1 MLKDEK
7 ESCADV
13 MLIVNNP
20 SGLAHEMPE
29 GHPERIARLETVF
42 ADLAGM
48 NAIRDE
54 APMAS
59 EADVTLCHPQA
70 YVDAL
75 RNAMPSD
82 GMVQIDADTSASA
95 GTWEAAMRGVGGC
108 LLAVDRVLSGAHK
121 RAFVATRP
129 PGHHAEKTKAMGF
142 CLFGN
147 IAIAARHALE
157 RHGLSRVAVVDCDV
171 HHGNGTQDLLWNE
184 NRALFISSHQM
195 PLYPGSGAV
204 HEKGGSDNVL
214 NLPLPPGSDG
224 QAMRS
229 RYTSHVFPRLREW
242 KPELILISAGFDAHT
257 RDPLANLNWEDEDFA
272 WVTRE
277 LVRVAEGVCDGRIV
291 STLEGGYD
299 LQGLGGGVLAHVTE
313 LED

>member
-1 MLKDEK
+1 
-7 ESCADV
+7 

-42 ADLAGM
+42 ADLAGVD
-48 NAIRDE
+48 AVRDE
-54 APMAS
+54 APLAQ
-59 EADVTLCHPQA
+59 EADVALCHPQA
-70 YVDAL
+70 HIDAL
-75 RNAMPSD
+75 RNAMPVE
-82 GMVQIDADTSASA
+82 GMVQIDADTSASP

-157 RHGLSRVAVVDCDV
+157 RHGLSRVAVVDFDV

-184 NRALFISSHQM
+184 ERALFISSHQM
-195 PLYPGSGAV
+195 PLYPGSGAL
-204 HEKGGSDNVL
+204 HERGGSDNVM
-214 NLPLPPGSDG
+214 NIPLPAGSDG
-224 QAMRS
+224 EAMRS
-229 RYTSHVFPRLREW
+229 RYTSHVFPRLRDW
-242 KPELILISAGFDAHT
+242 QPEFILISAGFDAHT
-257 RDPLANLNWEDEDFA
+257 RDPLANLLWEDEDFA
-272 WVTRE
+272 WVTRG
-277 LVRVAEGVCDGRIV
+277 LVEVAEEVCEGRIV

-299 LQGLGGGVLAHVTE
+299 LQGLGHGVLAHVTE

>member
-1 MLKDEK
+1 
-7 ESCADV
+7 

-42 ADLAGM
+42 ADLAGVE
-48 NAIRDE
+48 AVRDE
-54 APMAS
+54 APLA
-59 EADVTLCHPQA
+59 EEEDVALCHPQA
-70 YVDAL
+70 HIDAL
-75 RNAMPSD
+75 RNAMPTS
-82 GMVQIDADTSASA
+82 GMVQIDADTSASP
-95 GTWEAAMRGVGGC
+95 GTWEAALRGVGGC

-129 PGHHAEKTKAMGF
+129 PGHHAEKSKAMGF

-147 IAIAARHALE
+147 IAIAARHALQ
-157 RHGLSRVAVVDCDV
+157 RHGLNRVAVVDFDV
-171 HHGNGTQDLLWNE
+171 HHGNGTQDILWDE
-184 NRALFISSHQM
+184 SRALFISSHQM

-204 HEKGGSDNVL
+204 HERGGSDNVM

-224 QAMRS
+224 RAMRS
-229 RYTSHVFPRLREW
+229 RYTSHVFPRLRDW
-242 KPELILISAGFDAHT
+242 QPELILVSAGFDAHK
-257 RDPLANLNWEDEDFA
+257 RDPLANLLWEDADFA
-272 WVTRE
+272 WITRE
-277 LVRVAEGVCDGRIV
+277 LVKVAEEICEGRIV

-299 LQGLGGGVLAHVTE
+299 LQGLGHGALAHVTE

>member
-1 MLKDEK
+1 
-7 ESCADV
+7 

-42 ADLAGM
+42 AVLSDVDAL
-48 NAIRDE
+48 REE
-54 APMAS
+54 AVEAA
-59 EADVTLCHPQA
+59 EADVALCHPQT
-70 YVDAL
+70 YIDAM
-75 RNAMPSD
+75 RDAQPTS
-82 GMVQIDADTSASA
+82 GMVQIDADTSASP
-95 GTWEAAMRGVGGC
+95 GTWEAALKGVGGC

-129 PGHHAEKTKAMGF
+129 PGHHAERDRAMGF

-147 IAIAARHALE
+147 IAIAAQHALD
-157 RHGLSRVAVVDCDV
+157 RHGLDRVAIVDFDV
-171 HHGNGTQDLLWNE
+171 HHGNGTQDLLWDE
-184 NRALFISSHQM
+184 PRALFISSHQM

-204 HEKGGSDNVL
+204 HERGASDNVM

-229 RYTSHVFPRLREW
+229 RYESHVFPRLRDFD
-242 KPELILISAGFDAHT
+242 PDLILISAGFDAHA
-257 RDPLANLNWEDEDFA
+257 RDPLANLLWEDEDFA
-272 WVTRE
+272 WVTRA
-277 LVRVAEGVCDGRIV
+277 LVDVAEEVCDGRVV

-313 LED
+313 LEDRNG

>member
-1 MLKDEK
+1 
-7 ESCADV
+7 

-20 SGLAHEMPE
+20 SGLRHEMPE

-42 ADLAGM
+42 AVLADVD
-48 NAIRDE
+48 ALREE
-54 APMAS
+54 APEAS
-59 EADVTLCHPQA
+59 EDDIALCHPQD
-70 YVDAL
+70 YIDAM
-75 RNAMPSD
+75 REAQPTT
-82 GMVQIDADTSASA
+82 GMVQIDADTSASP
-95 GTWEAAMRGVGGC
+95 GTWEAALRGVGGC

-129 PGHHAEKTKAMGF
+129 PGHHAEKTRAMGF

-147 IAIAARHALE
+147 IAIAAQHALD
-157 RHGLSRVAVVDCDV
+157 RHGLERVAVVDFDV
-171 HHGNGTQDLLWNE
+171 HHGNGTQDLLWDE
-184 NRALFISSHQM
+184 PRTLFISSHQM

-204 HEKGGSDNVL
+204 HETGASDNVM

-224 QAMRS
+224 LAMRS
-229 RYTSHVFPRLREW
+229 RYESHVFPRLREFD
-242 KPELILISAGFDAHT
+242 PDLILISAGFDAHT
-257 RDPLANLNWEDEDFA
+257 RDPLANLLWEDEDFA

-277 LVRVAEGVCDGRIV
+277 LVKVAEEVCDGRVV

-299 LQGLGGGVLAHVTE
+299 LEGLGGGVLAHVTE

>member
-1 MLKDEK
+1 
-7 ESCADV
+7 

-42 ADLAGM
+42 AVLAEVEADRM
-48 NAIRDE
+48 E
-54 APMAS
+54 APEAS
-59 EADVTLCHPQA
+59 EADIALSHPQA
-70 YVDAL
+70 YIDAM
-75 RNAMPSD
+75 RDAQPSS
-82 GMVQIDADTSASA
+82 GMVQIDADTSASP
-95 GTWEAAMRGVGGC
+95 GTWEAALKGVGGC
-108 LLAVDRVLSGAHK
+108 LAAVDAVISGDHK

-129 PGHHAEKTKAMGF
+129 PGHHAEKSRAMGF

-147 IAIAARHALE
+147 IAIAAQHALD
-157 RHGLSRVAVVDCDV
+157 RHGLERVAVVDFDV
-171 HHGNGTQDLLWNE
+171 HHGNGTQDLLWDE
-184 NRALFISSHQM
+184 PRALFISSHQM

-204 HEKGGSDNVL
+204 HERGASDNVM

-224 QAMRS
+224 LAMRS
-229 RYTSHVFPRLREW
+229 RYESHVVPRLRDFD
-242 KPELILISAGFDAHT
+242 PDLILISAGFDAHA
-257 RDPLANLNWEDEDFA
+257 RDPLANLLWEDEDFA

-277 LVRVAEGVCDGRIV
+277 LVKVADAVCGGRVV

-313 LED
+313 LFTELED